1 MTKIT
6 TILRCQAKRWDG
18 LGAAI
23 AVAEQFIRMKN
34 ILTDDILCTLIH
46 INAPYLA
53 HFFQYKKRL
62 QLKPSSELVATAC
75 KASALNYTLVN
86 PFHFC
91 TAENF
96 GVAMLPNHPPMQ
108 THLGCMFFFDNDIDM
123 QVLRV
128 HY

>member
-1 MTKIT
+1 M
-6 TILRCQAKRWDG
+6 G
-18 LGAAI
+18 LALQSQFQQ
-23 AVAEQFIRMKN
+23 QFIRVKN
-34 ILTDDILCTLIH
+34 VLTDDILCTLIY

-62 QLKPSSELVATAC
+62 QLQPSSELVATAR
-75 KASALNYTLVN
+75 KASALNSTLVN

-96 GVAMLPNHPPMQ
+96 GVAMLPSHPPMQ
-108 THLGCMFFFDNDIDM
+108 THLGCMFFLAKDIDM
-123 QVLRV
+123 LVLRV